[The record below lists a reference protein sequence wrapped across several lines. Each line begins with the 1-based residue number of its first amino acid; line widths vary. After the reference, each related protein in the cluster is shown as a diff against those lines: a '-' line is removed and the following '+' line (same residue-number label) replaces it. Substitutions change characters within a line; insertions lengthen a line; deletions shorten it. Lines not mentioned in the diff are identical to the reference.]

1 MDAPISEIGFFASHL
16 YFVRDTPD
24 EKTVSKLRVL
34 IVEDVAEMREL
45 LRECLKGA
53 AGLEVSAACANTW
66 EARLEL
72 ERRKPDVILLDEV
85 LPGESSQDFAA
96 EAGKLGV
103 RVLWI
108 SELSGREGCLKKPSW
123 KTLRKD
129 RTDLI
134 AAVTSVTRRASDL
147 N

>member
-1 MDAPISEIGFFASHL
+1 MFTS
-16 YFVRDTPD
+16 PD
-24 EKTVSKLRVL
+24 EKNVSKVRVL

-45 LRECLKGA
+45 LHECLKGA
-53 AGLEVSAACANTW
+53 PGLEVSPPCGNTW

-108 SELSGREGCLKKPSW
+108 SELSSREGCLKKPSW

-129 RTDLI
+129 REQFI
-134 AAVTSVTRRASDL
+134 AAL
-147 N
+147 NKVFSRN

>member
-1 MDAPISEIGFFASHL
+1 M
-16 YFVRDTPD
+16 
-24 EKTVSKLRVL
+24 SKLRVL

-53 AGLEVSAACANTW
+53 PELEVTATSANTW

-103 RVLWI
+103 RVVWI
-108 SELSGREGCLKKPSW
+108 SELSAREGCLKKPAW

-129 RTDLI
+129 RDMILM
-134 AAVTSVTRRASDL
+134 ALQKLVSR

>member
-1 MDAPISEIGFFASHL
+1 M
-16 YFVRDTPD
+16 
-24 EKTVSKLRVL
+24 SKVRVL

-53 AGLEVSAACANTW
+53 PALEVSAACANTW

-96 EAGKLGV
+96 EVEKLGV
-103 RVLWI
+103 SVLWI
-108 SELSGREGCLKKPSW
+108 SELSAREGCLKKPSW
-123 KTLRKD
+123 KTLRQD
-129 RTDLI
+129 RERLI
-134 AAVTSVTRRASDL
+134 AAL
-147 N
+147 NKSLSRN